1 MYSCCRP
8 RRAQGSFYRG
18 SAYGGVCVISQI
30 DELMNPE
37 AGYLVKEGLVLCVEV
52 LECCPWFEFA
62 DLEKYASEDEA
73 GASLSD
79 SEESASGSDAS
90 ECSSSV
96 PDAAE
101 PFWTMMGR
109 TSLGTGCGSAPFLSV
124 CTLQTFHLHF
134 PSTCMAVPCFRWSAR
149 LARACFI

>member
-1 MYSCCRP
+1 M
-8 RRAQGSFYRG
+8 A
-18 SAYGGVCVISQI
+18 QI

-62 DLEKYASEDEA
+62 DLEKYASDEEA

-79 SEESASGSDAS
+79 SEESGSVSDAS

-96 PDAAE
+96 ADTAE
-101 PFWTMMGR
+101 PFWTRMGR
-109 TSLGTGCGSAPFLSV
+109 TSLGVGCGPFALVVPWSRAVRAVALSAEETVS
-124 CTLQTFHLHF
+124 
-134 PSTCMAVPCFRWSAR
+134 
-149 LARACFI
+149 